1 MNVEIITKEDLQKF
15 KVELLNDIKSIM
27 ADRPKEKAG
36 WLRSSEIMAQLKI
49 SAGTLQNLRISG
61 KLKYAR
67 IGGILFY
74 QQSDIEKL
82 LNTND

>member
-1 MNVEIITKEDLQKF
+1 MHKF
-15 KVELLNDIKSIM
+15 RIVLLNDLKSII
-27 ADRPKEKAG
+27 DRSKKKVG
-36 WLRSSEIMAQLKI
+36 WLRGSEIMALFKI
-49 SAGTLQNLRISG
+49 CAGTLQNLRISG